1 MTESFQEQE
10 LTKQSLGWYRAKFNT
25 LDSPT
30 IAEMNGRFHSEFV
43 GPGLLSTFEP
53 YGLAILMGGIWQGK
67 IFDGNGHGMNIVR
80 RKGVSH
86 ETMPVVLKKE
96 VSLLNGRS
104 GLNITYP
111 SGSRF
116 PWPWVVDEIR
126 WLNED
131 TLLGMTLVTKAGLYR
146 LALPFFL
153 HKNKE

>member
-1 MTESFQEQE
+1 MAESLQEQE
-10 LTKQSLGWYRAKFNT
+10 LTKQSLRWYRAKFNT
-25 LDSPT
+25 LDSPA

-43 GPGLLSTFEP
+43 GPGWLRTIAP
-53 YGLAILMGGIWQGK
+53 PGLAPLGLGGWQGK
-67 IFDGNGHGMNIVR
+67 IFDGNGNGMNIVR
-80 RKGVSH
+80 RKGELH

-111 SGSRF
+111 SNSRF

-126 WLNED
+126 WLNET